1 MLPKPQQDSCRVSKG
16 LNEYCYN
23 KHTAA
28 NPVTSVAFCSIFTI
42 YLILQQRVSS
52 LEAFQRFVIKTLV
65 AYADTTEKL

>member
-23 KHTAA
+23 KHTGA
-28 NPVTSVAFCSIFTI
+28 NPVTLGPIFTI

-52 LEAFQRFVIKTLV
+52 LEAFQRFLCLFVTIC
-65 AYADTTEKL
+65 D

>member
-28 NPVTSVAFCSIFTI
+28 NPVTSVPFCSIFTI
-42 YLILQQRVSS
+42 YLILQQKVSS
-52 LEAFQRFVIKTLV
+52 LEAFQRFLCLFVTIC
-65 AYADTTEKL
+65 D